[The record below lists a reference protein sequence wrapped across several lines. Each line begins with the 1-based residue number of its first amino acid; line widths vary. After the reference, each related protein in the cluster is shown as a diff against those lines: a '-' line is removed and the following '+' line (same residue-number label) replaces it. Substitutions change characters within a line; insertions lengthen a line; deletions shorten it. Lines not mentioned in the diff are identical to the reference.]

1 VAPRHRVVARIV
13 GRDAG
18 AYIPSATEDAAIDVN
33 LTGFEKRQ
41 HKVAPRV
48 IFAER
53 MARAIGLWLAITAV
67 GLAIGI
73 GGYRYFEG
81 MSLTDA
87 FMNAA
92 MILSG
97 MGPATE
103 LKTEA
108 GKVFAGFYAI
118 FSGLIIV
125 IATGFVL
132 APIFHRVLHKFH
144 VEARGDS

>member
-1 VAPRHRVVARIV
+1 VDISFELYRALLAR
-13 GRDAG
+13 GRRPT
-18 AYIPSATEDAAIDVN
+18 IPCAAEDSSIDIK
-33 LTGFEKRQ
+33 LTTFEGRK
-41 HKVAPRV
+41 HKVIPRTA
-48 IFAER
+48 FAWR
-53 MARAIGLWLAITAV
+53 MTYAIGLWFAITTV

-73 GGYRYFEG
+73 AGYAYFEG
-81 MSLTDA
+81 MSLTDS
-87 FMNAA
+87 FLNAA

-132 APIFHRVLHKFH
+132 APIFHRVLHSFH
-144 VEARGDS
+144 VEQRGDN

>member
-1 VAPRHRVVARIV
+1 M
-13 GRDAG
+13 
-18 AYIPSATEDAAIDVN
+18 PSIDLS
-33 LTGFEKRQ
+33 LTSFEKRR
-41 HKVAPRV
+41 HKVASRPV
-48 IFAER
+48 FARR
-53 MARAIGLWLAITAV
+53 MAYAIGLWFALTGV

-73 GGYRYFEG
+73 AGYAYFEG

-87 FMNAA
+87 FLNAA

-103 LKTEA
+103 LKTES
-108 GKVFAGFYAI
+108 GKLFAGFYAI

-144 VEARGDS
+144 VETREDH

>member
-1 VAPRHRVVARIV
+1 MTTI
-13 GRDAG
+13 
-18 AYIPSATEDAAIDVN
+18 ELN
-33 LTGFEKRQ
+33 LTSFEKRR
-41 HKVAPRV
+41 HKVVSRPV
-48 IFAER
+48 FMWR
-53 MARAIGLWLAITAV
+53 MARAVGLWLAITIV

-73 GGYRYFEG
+73 AGYAYFEG

-87 FMNAA
+87 FLNAA

-103 LKTEA
+103 LKTEP

-144 VEARGDS
+144 VETREDQ